1 MKTFEC
7 TRLRLCN
14 YLMDRGFFPYRAEPD
29 SSNPHY
35 QVYLFEDT
43 PALTAAVARYFAVDC
58 YTAKK
63 KNTERKSYYESKL
76 QSSDHSNPDS
86 HIPHAGNGI

>member
-43 PALTAAVARYFAVDC
+43 PALTAAVARYVAVDC

-63 KNTERKSYYESKL
+63 KNTERKSYYDYERT
-76 QSSDHSNPDS
+76 SNDPSTPNRPADG
-86 HIPHAGNGI
+86 AEDL